1 MYFKLLNIIFIIL
14 YILDL
19 IVNVIVYNL
28 YYDVM
33 LKDLLVCKLDVDVI

>member
-28 YYDVM
+28 YYYVM